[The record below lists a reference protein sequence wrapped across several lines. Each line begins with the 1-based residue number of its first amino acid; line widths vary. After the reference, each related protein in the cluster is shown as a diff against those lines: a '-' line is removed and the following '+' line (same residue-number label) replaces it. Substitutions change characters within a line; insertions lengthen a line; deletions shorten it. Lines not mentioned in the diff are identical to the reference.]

1 MDEDD
6 NPMPDTMSDAEKVAA
21 TVRLLTLD
29 KQTDNHFLGHR
40 KPGGIGRIYGG
51 QVVAQAM
58 AAAQNTV
65 DPARRPHSL
74 HAYFLR
80 GGDEDY
86 RIEFSVERDFD
97 GGSFSNRRVI
107 AAQNG
112 VPILNLTAS
121 FHRREEGLS
130 HQMPMP
136 DVRMPEELET
146 DEEVMA
152 KLGRMPKEMAAF
164 RRNRS
169 YEIRMPMMANDGT
182 VRDGGNAYYWFRM
195 RSPLPDDPAM
205 HRLVLAYISDYGLL
219 SAPMAVHGGAWWRGR
234 FRAASLDHA
243 VWFHSD
249 ARIDDWVLYAL
260 DSPWSGDARGFGR
273 GMFFAR
279 DGQLIASTAQEGL
292 MRVIEKKAE

>member
-1 MDEDD
+1 MEDD
-6 NPMPDTMSDAEKVAA
+6 ENPMPDTMSDPEKVAA

-29 KQTDNHFLGHR
+29 KQTENHFLGHR

-51 QVVAQAM
+51 QVVAQAL

-86 RIEFSVERDFD
+86 RIEFSVARDFD

-121 FHRREEGLS
+121 FHRQEDGLS

-136 DVRMPEELET
+136 EVLMPEDLET
-146 DEEVMA
+146 EDEVM
-152 KLGRMPKEMAAF
+152 KRLGRPIKAMAAF

-169 YEIRMPMMANDGT
+169 YEIRMPPISPDGRLNDRGH
-182 VRDGGNAYYWFRM
+182 AYFWFRM
-195 RSPLPDDPAM
+195 KAPLPADTAM

-219 SAPMAVHGGAWWRGR
+219 SAPMAMHGRAWWRGG

-243 VWFHSD
+243 IWFHAD

-273 GMFFAR
+273 GLFFTR

-292 MRVIEKKAE
+292 MRVVEEKSE

>member
-1 MDEDD
+1 MQDDD
-6 NPMPDTMSDAEKVAA
+6 NPMPDTMSDEEKIAA

-40 KPGGIGRIYGG
+40 KPGGVGRIYGG

-65 DPARRPHSL
+65 DPARRVHSL

-86 RIEFSVERDFD
+86 RIEFAVERDFD

-107 AAQNG
+107 ASQNG

-136 DVRMPEELET
+136 DVLMPEELDSE
-146 DEEVMA
+146 EEVMA
-152 KLGRMPKEMAAF
+152 SLDRPVKAMAAF

-169 YEIRMPMMANDGT
+169 YDVRMPPITRDGT
-182 VRDGGNAYYWFRM
+182 LHDRRQAYFWFRM
-195 RSPLPDDPAM
+195 KAPLPDDPAM

-219 SAPMAVHGGAWWRGR
+219 SAPMAVHGREWWRGG
-234 FRAASLDHA
+234 FRGASLDHA
-243 VWFHSD
+243 IWFHSD

-292 MRVIEKKAE
+292 MRVVEQKPE